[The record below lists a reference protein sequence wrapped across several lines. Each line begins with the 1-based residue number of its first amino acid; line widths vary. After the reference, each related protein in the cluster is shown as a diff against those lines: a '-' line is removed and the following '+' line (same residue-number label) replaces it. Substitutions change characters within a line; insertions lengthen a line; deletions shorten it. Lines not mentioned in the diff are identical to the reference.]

1 MARVA
6 AKIVFAV
13 LVLVGVAI
21 GVAWGLGALLVYL
34 FLAGIAGAI
43 SFGVGAGG
51 EWLSGASRGRF
62 HRDPRRRS

>member
-1 MARVA
+1 VA
-6 AKIVFAV
+6 AKIALAV

-34 FLAGIAGAI
+34 FLAGVAGAI
-43 SFGVGAGG
+43 SYGAGAGG